1 LLARKESVDIILRKV
16 LLSGD
21 SFWLSKI
28 GPTLFFLEID
38 LNLPGAG
45 EGFAGTL
52 VLATAEER
60 P

>member
-1 LLARKESVDIILRKV
+1 LLVRKESVDIILRKV
-16 LLSGD
+16 LLIGD

-38 LNLPGAG
+38 LNFP
-45 EGFAGTL
+45 EDGFAGTL
-52 VLATAEER
+52 VLATVEER